1 MPGAVGGAA
10 NGKPVYTLISK
21 GASSW
26 VDQTPWKG
34 RGYAVPCVGPT
45 SSQAGQ
51 PAHVP
56 ATQGSV
62 RLPPQH
68 CTRGTPQGNSTV
80 PDTSGQRADPRGTTY
95 FGRILAA
102 NMGVGTGTV
111 PTLED
116 GRGNWQHRRRDQK
129 GT

>member
-1 MPGAVGGAA
+1 MPGAMGGAA

-80 PDTSGQRADPRGTTY
+80 PDTSG
-95 FGRILAA
+95 AA
-102 NMGVGTGTV
+102 SRSQGHNLFWKDLGC
-111 PTLED
+111 
-116 GRGNWQHRRRDQK
+116 
-129 GT
+129 